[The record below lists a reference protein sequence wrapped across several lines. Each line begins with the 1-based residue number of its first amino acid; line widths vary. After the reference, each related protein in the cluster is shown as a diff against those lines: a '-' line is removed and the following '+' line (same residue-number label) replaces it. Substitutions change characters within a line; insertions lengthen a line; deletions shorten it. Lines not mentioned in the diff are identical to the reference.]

1 MNILFVD
8 DEPIVFEQLEFILK
22 PLYPLWNYYFASDS
36 SQAVALTKEK
46 YFDLAFVDI
55 ELPGKSGLEL
65 VKDLK
70 DIQEH
75 LQIIIL
81 SAHQDFQY
89 AKKSIQLGV
98 AEYLTKPIIE
108 EEFLDTIKRF
118 SSAIFNKQYS
128 RLINE
133 ALSMIHE
140 TFETRVTLQ
149 EVASKVHTSPAYLS
163 RKFSEEV
170 GMSLIDYLTEYRIE
184 KAKHLLKFTN
194 ESISAIAEKTGFNS
208 LHYFSSQFKKKE
220 NRTPKQYREN
230 DDGK

>member
-1 MNILFVD
+1 MNVLFVD

-22 PLYPLWNYYFASDS
+22 PLFPLWNFYFASDS
-36 SQAVALTKEK
+36 IQALALTKEH
-46 YFDLAFVDI
+46 YFNLAFVDV
-55 ELPGKSGLEL
+55 ELPGKSGLDL

-70 DIQEH
+70 EVQNH

-98 AEYLTKPIIE
+98 GEYLTKPIIE
-108 EEFLDTIKRF
+108 EELIHTVNRF
-118 SSAIFNKQYS
+118 TSNIFKKQYS
-128 RLINE
+128 KIVND
-133 ALSMIHE
+133 ALTAIHE
-140 TFETRVTLQ
+140 TFEQRVTLQ
-149 EVASKVHTSPAYLS
+149 DIASKVHTSPAYLS

-184 KAKHLLKFTN
+184 KAKHLLAHTN

-208 LHYFSSQFKKKE
+208 LHYFSTQFKKKE
-220 NRTPKQYREN
+220 TLTPKQYRESH
-230 DDGK
+230 DGQ

>member
-1 MNILFVD
+1 VNVLFVD
-8 DEPIVFEQLEFILK
+8 DEPIVFEQLEFILR
-22 PLYPLWNYYFASDS
+22 PLFPLWNYYFASDS
-36 SQAVALTKEK
+36 SQAVALTKEHH
-46 YFDLAFVDI
+46 FDLALVDI

-70 DIQEH
+70 EIKES

-108 EEFLDTIKRF
+108 EELIETIKRF
-118 SSAIFNKQYS
+118 SSAIFNMQFSK
-128 RLINE
+128 LIND
-133 ALSMIHE
+133 ALTIIHE
-140 TFETRVTLQ
+140 TFEQRVTLL
-149 EVASKVHTSPAYLS
+149 EIASRVHTSPAYLS

-184 KAKHLLKFTN
+184 KAKHLLAYTN
-194 ESISAIAEKTGFNS
+194 QSISAIAEKTGFNS
-208 LHYFSSQFKKKE
+208 LHYFSTQFKKKE
-220 NRTPKQYREN
+220 NITPKQYREHY
-230 DDGK
+230 DGQ

>member
-1 MNILFVD
+1 MNVLFVD

-22 PLYPLWNYYFASDS
+22 PVFPLWNYYFASDS
-36 SQAVALTKEK
+36 SQAMAFTKEH

-70 DIQEH
+70 EIQEQ

-81 SAHQDFQY
+81 SAHQDFNF

-108 EEFLDTIKRF
+108 AELIETIQKF
-118 SSAIFNKQYS
+118 SSAIFKKKYS
-128 RLINE
+128 KLVNDAISR
-133 ALSMIHE
+133 IHE
-140 TFETRVTLQ
+140 HYEQRITLQ
-149 EVASKVHTSPAYLS
+149 DIAAKVHTSPAYLS

-170 GMSLIDYLTEYRIE
+170 GLSLIDYLTEYRLE
-184 KAKHLLKFTN
+184 KAKHLLAITN

-220 NRTPKQYREN
+220 NVTPKQYREHYN
-230 DDGK
+230 GQ